1 MTLTVQRP
9 GKLSFPSKPCLP
21 AMTCP
26 HILLIEDERDLRET
40 LKELLELDGFHVETA
55 ANGREGLD
63 SLERAGH
70 PCMILLDLMMPVMNG
85 WEFLDAMQRNGQDLL
100 AKTKVAVVS
109 AAADMAE
116 VQQQYGCSV
125 LKKPVSIDRLF
136 ALAHAAC
143 DGR

>member
-1 MTLTVQRP
+1 MEMRP
-9 GKLSFPSKPCLP
+9 
-21 AMTCP
+21 MRP
-26 HILLIEDERDLRET
+26 HIVIIEDDSDLRET
-40 LKELLELDGFHVETA
+40 MKELLEIEGFSVVTA
-55 ANGREGLD
+55 ANGREGLN
-63 SLERAGH
+63 LIERDGG
-70 PCMILLDLMMPVMNG
+70 PCLILLDLMMPVMNG

-143 DGR
+143 DGC

>member
-1 MTLTVQRP
+1 M
-9 GKLSFPSKPCLP
+9 
-21 AMTCP
+21 P
-26 HILLIEDERDLRET
+26 HHIVVIEDDADLRET
-40 LKELLELDGFHVETA
+40 MKELLEMEGFSVLTA
-55 ANGREGLD
+55 ANGREGLN
-63 SLERAGH
+63 LIERDGG
-70 PCMILLDLMMPVMNG
+70 PCLILLDLMMPVMNG

-100 AKTKVAVVS
+100 AQTKVAVVS